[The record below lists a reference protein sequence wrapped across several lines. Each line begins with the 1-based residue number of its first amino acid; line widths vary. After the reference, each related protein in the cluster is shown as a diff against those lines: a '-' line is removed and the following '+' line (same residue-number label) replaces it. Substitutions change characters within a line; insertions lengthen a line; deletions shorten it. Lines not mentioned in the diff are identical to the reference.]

1 MDKTGTR
8 IAVPRRDPNV
18 RPAPLLDMT
27 SGYVA
32 RAEAH
37 LPKGAD
43 RAPWKLYQN
52 YAMDREQLRNGKL
65 EDGVMHFAKPGKVAQ
80 AAPTAQRAAA

>member
-1 MDKTGTR
+1 
-8 IAVPRRDPNV
+8 
-18 RPAPLLDMT
+18 
-27 SGYVA
+27 VA

-52 YAMDREQLRNGKL
+52 YALDMDQLRNGKL
-65 EDGVMHFAKPGKVAQ
+65 EDGVMAFRKPHV
-80 AAPTAQRAAA
+80 AAASPTQRIAA